1 MEQNRWKS
9 PVLWA
14 GIVAQVVSMLIL
26 LDVIDVGM
34 GETINQV
41 AASLLQLLALFGV
54 VNNPTN
60 PDGL

>member
-14 GIVAQVVSMLIL
+14 GIVAQVVSLLIL

-41 AASLLQLLALFGV
+41 AASLLQLLALFGI